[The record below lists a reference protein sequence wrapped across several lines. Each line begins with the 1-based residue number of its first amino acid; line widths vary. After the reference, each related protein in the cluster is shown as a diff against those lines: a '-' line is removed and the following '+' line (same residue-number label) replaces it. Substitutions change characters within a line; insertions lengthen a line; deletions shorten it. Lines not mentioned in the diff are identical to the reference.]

1 MTPNNIKFPIR
12 INTYM
17 GQTGMCTRKAADS
30 YISQGQVLV
39 NDKRAVLGQMVQAG
53 DVVIL
58 KAKIKTFTYALWNK
72 PRGVTT
78 PESKIIENSGATV
91 KTFPIGRLD
100 KDTDGLI
107 LLSNDTRLS
116 ERLLNPK
123 FQHEKEYVV
132 TVRENILPVHI
143 KRMLAGVRIAH
154 DGKRVLAKA
163 LRAEKKDPHTLEMVL
178 SEGKKHQIRQM
189 CSAVQLTIS
198 TLTRVR
204 INTFTNKKMRRD
216 GIRILNEKEVFELQ
230 KSVGLSG

>member
-12 INTYM
+12 INAYM
-17 GQTGMCTRKAADS
+17 GNAGMCTRKAADS
-30 YISQGQVLV
+30 YIKQGQVLV
-39 NDKRAVLGQMVQAG
+39 NGKRAVLGQMIQSG
-53 DVVIL
+53 DVVTL
-58 KAKIKTFTYALWNK
+58 NAKVKTFTYALWNK

-78 PESKIIENSGATV
+78 PESKIIENNGATI

-107 LLSNDTRLS
+107 LLSDDTRLS

-123 FQHEKEYVV
+123 FEHEKEYVV

-143 KRMLAGVRIAH
+143 KRMLLGVRIAH
-154 DGKRVLAKA
+154 DGRRVLAKA
-163 LRAEKKDPHTLEMVL
+163 LRVEKKDTHTLEMVL
-178 SEGKKHQIRQM
+178 TEGKKHQIRQM

-216 GIRILNEKEVFELQ
+216 GIRILNEKEILELQ
-230 KSVGLSG
+230 KSVGLA

>member
-1 MTPNNIKFPIR
+1 MTPNNIEFPIR

-17 GQTGMCTRKAADS
+17 GRTGMCTRKAADS
-30 YISQGQVLV
+30 YINQGQVLV
-39 NDKRAVLGQMVQAG
+39 NNKRALLGQIVHEG
-53 DVVIL
+53 DVVTL
-58 KAKIKTFTYALWNK
+58 KAKLKTFTYALWNK

-78 PESKIIENSGATV
+78 PESKIIENNGAMI
-91 KTFPIGRLD
+91 KTFAIGRLD

-107 LLSNDTRLS
+107 LLSDDTRLS

-123 FQHEKEYVV
+123 FEHEKEYAVL
-132 TVRENILPVHI
+132 VRENVLPVHI

-154 DGKRVLAKA
+154 DGRRVIAKA
-163 LRAEKKDPHTLEMVL
+163 LRVEKKDTHTLEMVL
-178 SEGKKHQIRQM
+178 TEGKKHQIRQM

-216 GIRILNEKEVFELQ
+216 GIRILNEKEKEELLT
-230 KSVGLSG
+230 SVGL

>member
-1 MTPNNIKFPIR
+1 MTPDNLQFPIR
-12 INTYM
+12 INAYM
-17 GQTGMCTRKAADS
+17 GRTGMCTRKAADS
-30 YISQGQVLV
+30 YINQGQVLV
-39 NDKRAVLGQMVQAG
+39 NGKRAVLGQMIQVG
-53 DVVIL
+53 DVVTL
-58 KAKIKTFTYALWNK
+58 NAKVKTFTYALWNK

-78 PESKIIENSGATV
+78 PESKVIENKGVTI

-107 LLSNDTRLS
+107 LLSDDTRLS

-123 FQHEKEYVV
+123 FEHEKEYVV

-143 KRMLAGVRIAH
+143 KRMLAGVRISH
-154 DGKRVLAKA
+154 DGRRVLAKA
-163 LRAEKKDPHTLEMVL
+163 LRVEKKDTHTLEMVL
-178 SEGKKHQIRQM
+178 TEGKKHQIRQM

-216 GIRILNEKEVFELQ
+216 GVRILNEKEILELQ
-230 KSVGLSG
+230 KSVGLA

>member
-1 MTPNNIKFPIR
+1 MTPDNLQFPIR
-12 INTYM
+12 INAYM
-17 GQTGMCTRKAADS
+17 GRTGMCTRKAADS
-30 YISQGQVLV
+30 YINQGQVLV
-39 NDKRAVLGQMVQAG
+39 NGKRAVLGQMIQVG
-53 DVVIL
+53 DVVTL
-58 KAKIKTFTYALWNK
+58 NAKVKTFTYALWNK

-78 PESKIIENSGATV
+78 PESKVIENKGVTI

-107 LLSNDTRLS
+107 LLSDDTRLS

-123 FQHEKEYVV
+123 FEHEKEYVV

-154 DGKRVLAKA
+154 DGRRVLAKA
-163 LRAEKKDPHTLEMVL
+163 LRVEKKGTHTLEMVL
-178 SEGKKHQIRQM
+178 TEGKKHQIRQM

-204 INTFTNKKMRRD
+204 INSFTNKKMRRD
-216 GIRILNEKEVFELQ
+216 GVRILNEKETLELQ
-230 KSVGLSG
+230 KSVGLA

>member
-12 INTYM
+12 INAYM
-17 GQTGMCTRKAADS
+17 GRIGMCTRKAADS
-30 YISQGQVLV
+30 YINQAQVLV
-39 NDKRAVLGQMVQAG
+39 NGKRAVLGQMIQIG
-53 DVVIL
+53 DIVTL

-78 PESKIIENSGATV
+78 PESKIIENKGTTV

-100 KDTDGLI
+100 KETDGLI
-107 LLSNDTRLS
+107 LLSYDTRLS

-123 FQHEKEYVV
+123 FEHEKEYIV
-132 TVRENILPVHI
+132 TVRENILPVHT
-143 KRMLAGVRIAH
+143 KRILTGVRIAH
-154 DGKRVLAKA
+154 NGRRVVAKA
-163 LRAEKKDPHTLEMVL
+163 LRAEKKDTHTLEIVL
-178 SEGKKHQIRQM
+178 TEGRKHQIRQM

-216 GIRILNEKEVFELQ
+216 SVRILNEKEILELQ
-230 KSVGLSG
+230 KSVGLS